1 MHCHLAK
8 SKEKSINYTSFD
20 LIGKVRQS
28 YPYSFLENPLKL
40 LSVFKEGWLYFLATG
55 MGANVCHVHVCK
67 TSPSSDALSNMVFFG
82 LPKKIH
88 IETHA
93 PAVEDPEVE
102 GGGEGF
108 PPPNP
113 ESADG
118 VGGLAEMAGFWW

>member
-1 MHCHLAK
+1 MRSIPNLNK
-8 SKEKSINYTSFD
+8 SKPCQIPTLVKCVSYSCVQNFS
-20 LIGKVRQS
+20 LIQ
-28 YPYSFLENPLKL
+28 
-40 LSVFKEGWLYFLATG
+40 
-55 MGANVCHVHVCK
+55 
-67 TSPSSDALSNMVFFG
+67 
-82 LPKKIH
+82 
-88 IETHA
+88 THA